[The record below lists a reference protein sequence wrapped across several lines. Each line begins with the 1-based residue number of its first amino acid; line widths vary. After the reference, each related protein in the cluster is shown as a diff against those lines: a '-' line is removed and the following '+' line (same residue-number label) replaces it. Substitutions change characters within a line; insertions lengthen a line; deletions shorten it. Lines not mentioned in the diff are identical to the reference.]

1 MADPKTDDQK
11 GLPDTERPIAGDGLT
26 RPDSP
31 GIASKIADEPD
42 PMEADEEPEADR
54 RPKPEAEGGR
64 LPPPPS
70 GDLSM

>member
-31 GIASKIADEPD
+31 GIASQIADEPD
-42 PMEADEEPEADR
+42 PMEADEPEADR
-54 RPKPEAEGGR
+54 RPTPEAEGDR